1 MQGRIEMKATVRKI
15 NQSLFAVGVA
25 SEKVFKDL
33 PTGLLQV
40 DVDVKKT
47 RTPNQQAAIE
57 CYCKRM
63 AEALNDAGHYRNHN
77 FAFLSAKTIRLK
89 NSQETFKRD
98 VWCYIQAQ
106 FFPETRV
113 KGQVRTSK
121 LQSHQVSVVFDNINE
136 LFIDHL
142 GIHQPFSKNTG
153 VI

>member
-1 MQGRIEMKATVRKI
+1 MKATVRKI
-15 NQSLFAVGVA
+15 NQSLFAVGPA
-25 SEKVFKDL
+25 SEKVFRDL
-33 PTGLLQV
+33 PAGLLQV
-40 DVDVKKT
+40 EVDVKKT
-47 RTPNQQAAIE
+47 RTVSQQAAIE

-77 FAFLSAKTIRLK
+77 FAFLSSKAIRLK

-98 VWCYIQAQ
+98 VWCYVQVQ

-142 GIHQPFSKNTG
+142 GIFQPFNKPNTD
-153 VI
+153 VR

>member
-1 MQGRIEMKATVRKI
+1 MKATVRKI
-15 NQSLFAVGVA
+15 NQSLFAVGLA
-25 SEKVFKDL
+25 SEKVFKEL
-33 PTGLLQV
+33 PAGLLQV
-40 DVDVKKT
+40 EVDVKKT
-47 RTPNQQAAIE
+47 RTVSQQAAIE

-77 FAFLSAKTIRLK
+77 FAFLSSKAIRLK

-98 VWCYIQAQ
+98 VWCYVQVQ

-142 GIHQPFSKNTG
+142 GIFQPFNKHNTE
-153 VI
+153 VN

>member
-1 MQGRIEMKATVRKI
+1 MKATVRKI
-15 NQSLFAVGVA
+15 NQSLFAVGLA
-25 SEKVFKDL
+25 SEKVFKEL
-33 PTGLLQV
+33 PAGLLQV
-40 DVDVKKT
+40 EVDVKKT
-47 RTPNQQAAIE
+47 RTVSQQAAIE

-77 FAFLSAKTIRLK
+77 FAFLSSKAIRLK

-98 VWCYIQAQ
+98 VWCYVKVQ

-142 GIHQPFSKNTG
+142 GIFQPFNKPNTE
-153 VI
+153 VN